1 MGKEETVTVDLL
13 HHAVPAK
20 HTDEGLRALSGERTI
35 HPSGNRPSYRGL
47 IQRQMIHAMRIV
59 VLLFSGVFLW
69 VTLVDAGPASVV
81 SSGRPEARL
90 DGELYL
96 YEKNSSDGSIVP
108 GGGWGKMSYAREGP
122 AFEFVF
128 SAYHLRPGVGYT
140 LIYFPDP
147 FPAEGLVC
155 LATARGDSEGT
166 VQAKGSVPIAHL
178 PAKYDANYGA
188 GAKIRLVLSDDID
201 WGMGGSMA
209 RKRMRRW
216 NPPQYLLEAKL
227 INFSVTR
234 TGCNAPGE
242 KTGTFPRKPIFSGGL
257 DRQYDLL
264 VPSRYT
270 PGKPAPLV
278 FNFHGF
284 TANPETQDWLSG
296 MSRLAEEAGFILATP
311 KGSGNEEVLGWNAGE
326 CCGQAALENVDDV
339 AFTSD
344 MIDRISA
351 EYCVDSSR
359 IYATGMSNG
368 AFMSYRLACELA
380 GRIAAIGPVA
390 GVTLV
395 DPCLPSRRVPVISF
409 NGTADL
415 LVWYDGGIYESV
427 PRTIARWSMRNGCSR
442 EIETVYQRGNVRC
455 EAYRKC
461 KGGATVELCTIDGG
475 GHSWPGGRDISL
487 VAPHTFGL
495 EGDTTRDINAS
506 RAMWEFFQK
515 HPMPQA
521 YSR

>member
-1 MGKEETVTVDLL
+1 VIKKCIENLEENLFVMVKELTPETT
-13 HHAVPAK
+13 
-20 HTDEGLRALSGERTI
+20 
-35 HPSGNRPSYRGL
+35 GNWCPYRDL
-47 IQRQMIHAMRIV
+47 IQRQMIHPMRIV

-69 VTLVDAGPASVV
+69 VTLVDAVPASVV
-81 SSGRPEARL
+81 SSGRAEAKL

-96 YEKNSSDGSIVP
+96 YEKNPSSGSIVP
-108 GGGWGKMSYAREGP
+108 GGAWGKMSYAREGP

-128 SAYHLRPGVGYT
+128 SGYRLRPGVSYT
-140 LIYFPDP
+140 LMYFPDP
-147 FPAEGLVC
+147 WPAEGLIS
-155 LATARGDSEGT
+155 LATATGDSDGRIQ
-166 VQAKGSVPIAHL
+166 VRGLVPIAHL
-178 PAKYDANYGA
+178 PAKYDANYPA

-201 WGMGGSMA
+201 WGKGGSMA

-216 NPPQYLLEAKL
+216 KPTQYLLEAQL
-227 INFSVTR
+227 INFSISR
-234 TGCNAPGE
+234 GGCNAPGH
-242 KTGTFPRKPIFSGGL
+242 KSGTFPRKRIFSGGI

-264 VPSRYT
+264 VPSSYT

-284 TANPETQDWLSG
+284 TADPETQDWLSG

-311 KGSGNEEVLGWNAGE
+311 KGTGNEEVLGWNAGE
-326 CCGQAALENVDDV
+326 CCGQAASENVDDV

-351 EYCVDSSR
+351 EYCVDPFR

-380 GRIAAIGPVA
+380 GRIAAIGIVA
-390 GVTLV
+390 GVTVV
-395 DPCLPSRRVPVISF
+395 DSCLPSRPVPVISF

-442 EIETVYQRGNVRC
+442 EMETVYKKGNVRC

-461 KGGATVELCTIDGG
+461 KGGATVELCTIYGG
-475 GHSWPGGRDISL
+475 GHSWPGGMDISL
-487 VAPHTFGL
+487 LATPTFVLG
-495 EGDTTRDINAS
+495 GDTTRDIIAS
-506 RAMWEFFQK
+506 RAIWEFFQK

-521 YSR
+521 YLR